1 MHCRHSY
8 FDQWVKRAILLFKF
22 NLYILIIFFSENT
35 SFLRQKSDWVG
46 LKIYIFYELVFT
58 NLICKLYAR
67 VHSWL
72 YLKTWGK
79 FGLVAQ
85 WNYFYLFACRY
96 YIYKKYLTFQYNLCM
111 KLVRIQFSITDVRE
125 RALLQCSI
133 KRML

>member
-8 FDQWVKRAILLFKF
+8 FDQWVKRAILLVKF
-22 NLYILIIFFSENT
+22 NLRIFIIFFPKNT

-46 LKIYIFYELVFT
+46 LKTYIFYQLVFT
-58 NLICKLYAR
+58 NLIWKLYVR

-79 FGLVAQ
+79 FGLMAQ

-96 YIYKKYLTFQYNLCM
+96 YICKKYLTFQCNLCM
-111 KLVRIQFSITDVRE
+111 KLVRIQFSITEVRE
-125 RALLQCSI
+125 RTLL
-133 KRML
+133 

>member
-8 FDQWVKRAILLFKF
+8 FDQWVKRAILLVKF
-22 NLYILIIFFSENT
+22 NLRIFIIFFPKNT

-46 LKIYIFYELVFT
+46 LKTYIFYQLVFT
-58 NLICKLYAR
+58 NLICKLYVR

-85 WNYFYLFACRY
+85 WNYFRLFACRY
-96 YIYKKYLTFQYNLCM
+96 YICKKYLTFQCNLCM
-111 KLVRIQFSITDVRE
+111 KLVRIQFSITEVRE
-125 RALLQCSI
+125 RTLL
-133 KRML
+133 